1 MCSAG
6 EKQLTNW
13 LCGAVVS
20 ARDEE
25 HVIET
30 CLQSLRNQTIR
41 VFLVVVNDGSI
52 DKTAEIAS
60 HYADSVVT
68 LPRHE
73 ENWTGKPELAEV
85 FNAGFRVLREKGI
98 PYILISG
105 ADCEYPPNYVEELV
119 DRMKNGKYVLSSGV
133 VEGETSH
140 SLSPR
145 GGGRIMSAEWFE
157 SVGFRYPENFGF
169 EVYPVY
175 KALSQG
181 LRVTAFLNLKFRVS
195 RGTQVS
201 RRKLYLWGKG
211 MKALNYWWLY
221 AVGRAFLEGAANP
234 LNTLAMLKGYVSS
247 VPIYED
253 LKVFVPKFQERLAV
267 RRLRQILRF

>member
-1 MCSAG
+1 MLCG
-6 EKQLTNW
+6 ESELADW

-25 HVIET
+25 HAIGK
-30 CLQSLRNQTIR
+30 CLQSLRDQTVK
-41 VFLVVVNDGSI
+41 VFVVVVNDGSV

-60 HYADSVVT
+60 KYADFVVT

-73 ENWTGKPELAEV
+73 ENWTGRPELAGV
-85 FNAGFRVLREKGI
+85 FNAGFRVLEKKDI

-105 ADCEYPPNYVEELV
+105 ADDVYPPNYVEWV
-119 DRMKNGKYVLSSGV
+119 INRMRKGEYVLASGA
-133 VEGETSH
+133 VEGESSH

-145 GGGRIMSAEWFE
+145 GGGRILSAAWFRG
-157 SVGFRYPENFGF
+157 VGFKYPENFGF
-169 EVYPVY
+169 EVYLVY

-181 LRVTAFLNLKFRVS
+181 CKITAFLDLKFKVS
-195 RGTQVS
+195 RGTRVT

-221 AVGRAFLEGAANP
+221 ALGRAFLTGATNP
-234 LNTLAMLKGYVSS
+234 LNTLAMLKGYVSD
-247 VPIYED
+247 VPNYED
-253 LKVFVPKFQERLAV
+253 LSGFVPKFQERMTV
-267 RRLRQILRF
+267 RRVREVLGF